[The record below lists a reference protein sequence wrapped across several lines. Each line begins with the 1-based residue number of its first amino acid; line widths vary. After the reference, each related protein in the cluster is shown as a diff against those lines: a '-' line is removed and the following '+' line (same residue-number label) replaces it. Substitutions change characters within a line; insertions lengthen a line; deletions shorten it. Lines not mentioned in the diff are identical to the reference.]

1 MSKQLNFEDSS
12 KFLINGITSDEPFAA
27 GKIGVNELKCV
38 YEYVNKFW
46 NAETLKAL
54 YINNGIFPPTDEMT
68 NVFIKEFVKSIP
80 NIDALPLWTPF
91 NPVNNPA
98 NFEKS
103 FINTVNKNC
112 TFIEVRSLEPYYS
125 DEPWTQYLEN
135 KKVLIISPFV
145 ESIQKQYNKKELIWK
160 DQRILPDF
168 ELKTLKHQLSPALGI
183 PSKYSSWIEMITDL
197 KKQISLI
204 DFDVALVGASGSSL
218 PLVSYCK
225 KIGKKAVHL
234 GGGLQIL
241 FGITGTRWDNKP
253 HINQFYNENWVK
265 PSAKETPKDFLKLEN
280 GCYW

>member
-1 MSKQLNFEDSS
+1 MSKKLNFEDSS

-46 NAETLKAL
+46 NADTLHKL
-54 YINNGIFPPTDEMT
+54 YDGGGIFPPTDEMT

-80 NIDALPLWTPF
+80 NIDALPLWSPF
-91 NPVNNPA
+91 NIQ
-98 NFEKS
+98 FEES
-103 FINTVNKNC
+103 FINTINKNC
-112 TFIEVRSLEPYYS
+112 TFIEVRSLESYYS
-125 DEPWTQYLEN
+125 DEPWTEYLEN
-135 KKVLIISPFV
+135 KKVLIISPFI
-145 ESIQKQYNKKELIWK
+145 ESIKKQYNKKELIWK
-160 DQRILPDF
+160 DRRILPNF
-168 ELKTLKHQLSPALGI
+168 ELKILKHQLSPALGVT
-183 PSKYSSWIEMITDL
+183 SEYSNWIEMITDL

-218 PLVSYCK
+218 PLASYCK

-241 FGITGTRWDNKP
+241 FGIAGTRWDNKP
-253 HINQFYNENWVK
+253 HINQFYNENWVR
-265 PSAKETPKDFLKLEN
+265 PSAEETPKDFLKLEN